1 MIEAN
6 FHRCGADLIGGEQ
19 SGRNGW
25 SFGDDQRQV
34 LFFALI
40 GAFSCAQAFDV
51 AKNCACQKA
60 LGCGDPTWNPLNEGT
75 HVKKRRRLGA
85 LEKINSGSNNQ

>member
-6 FHRCGADLIGGEQ
+6 LHRGGTDLIGREQ
-19 SGRNGW
+19 SGCHGW
-25 SFGDDQRQV
+25 SFGDDERQV

-40 GAFSCAQAFDV
+40 GTFSRTQAFDV

-60 LGCGDPTWNPLNEGT
+60 LGCGDPTWNSFNEGI
-75 HVKKRRRLGA
+75 HVKKRPPLNRAR
-85 LEKINSGSNNQ
+85 KN